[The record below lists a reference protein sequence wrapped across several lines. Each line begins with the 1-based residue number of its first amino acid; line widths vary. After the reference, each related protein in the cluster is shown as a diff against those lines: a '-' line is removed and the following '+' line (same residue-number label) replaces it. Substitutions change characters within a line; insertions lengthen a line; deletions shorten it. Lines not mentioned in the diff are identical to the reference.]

1 MAINVN
7 MTKKDLFNAKS
18 ASKNVKSALGNTY
31 SVSGCA
37 VVENGGTDKQG
48 KTCDVGYIATNDGV
62 FGFTSNVMLKGMP
75 DFADYVTECFNN
87 GEEVKIKFFSGTSKN
102 GSEFFNFEI
111 I

>member
-18 ASKNVKSALGNTY
+18 ASKSVKPVLGTVF

-48 KTCDVGYIATNDGV
+48 KPCDVGYIATNDGV
-62 FGFTSNVMLKGMP
+62 FGFTSNVMLSGMS
-75 DFADYVTECFNN
+75 DFADYLTDCFNN

>member
-18 ASKNVKSALGNTY
+18 ASKAVKSAIGEVLT
-31 SVSGCA
+31 VSGCA

-48 KTCDVGYIATNDGV
+48 KTCDVGYIATDNGV
-62 FGFTSNVMLKGMP
+62 FGFTSNVMLGGMES
-75 DFADYVTECFNN
+75 FADYLTDALTD
-87 GEEVKIKFFSGTSKN
+87 GEVVKIKFFTGVSRN
-102 GSEFFNFEI
+102 GSEYYNFEI